1 MGIDMLAMTNALQV
15 QNSHPRP
22 ALKIV
27 ANSSP
32 TARQIQPATSDVW
45 ASLQSRQQPTVLKAG
60 ESLFFQADIVEHV
73 YILKEGWAFRYQCL
87 EDGRRQIVDFL
98 LPGEILGLGDSVSMT
113 CGVEALTEA
122 SFARFPRG
130 EFMNLLRDRPELT
143 HCLMSVLWA
152 GQERAFEHVTS
163 VGRRTAKERVS
174 HLLLELIRRV
184 RKMNITRGNA
194 EMNLPLMQPH
204 IGDALGL
211 ASETV
216 CRCLS
221 DLRKN
226 GILVL
231 RSGHLEVLNIDR
243 LATEA
248 GVDLE
253 DLTDGFGGVSGVAR
267 A

>member
-1 MGIDMLAMTNALQV
+1 MGNDMLAMTSALQV
-15 QNSHPRP
+15 QVSHPRP
-22 ALKIV
+22 SLKIV
-27 ANSSP
+27 AGSSP
-32 TARQIQPATSDVW
+32 TTRSIGPVAADIWT
-45 ASLQSRQQPTVLKAG
+45 SLQSRQQPTLLKTG

-98 LPGEILGLGDSVSMT
+98 LPGEVLGLGNSVSMT

-122 SFARFPRG
+122 SFARFPRN
-130 EFMNLLRDRPELT
+130 EFTNLLRDRPELT
-143 HCLMSVLWA
+143 QYLMGVLWA

-184 RKMNITRGNA
+184 QKISTTSGNT

-231 RSGHLEVLNIDR
+231 RSGHLEVLDIDR
-243 LATEA
+243 LAAEA

-253 DLTDGFGGVSGVAR
+253 DLTNAASGISVVAR
-267 A
+267 T